1 MITKKKIF
9 VLLTILMTL
18 TTMSNSLTVKAVDLV
33 DVDPLVF
40 TENNPWLFFNAIN
53 IDSSPG
59 SIKAVKL

>member
-40 TENNPWLFFNAIN
+40 TENNP
-53 IDSSPG
+53 
-59 SIKAVKL
+59 